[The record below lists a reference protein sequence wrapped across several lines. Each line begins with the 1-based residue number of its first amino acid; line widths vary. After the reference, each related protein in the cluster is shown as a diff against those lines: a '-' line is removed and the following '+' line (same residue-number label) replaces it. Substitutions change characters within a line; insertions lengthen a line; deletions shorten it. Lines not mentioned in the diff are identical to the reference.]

1 MAYEHLVPGSC
12 QVFTERRI
20 NAFYQTLAQSGV
32 KPDDGPFFHENEK
45 IRFPVNNR
53 ELPGQLNLRAVEIFC
68 QHFPRGWECYLHPVR
83 FFEAKDWMDK
93 VPGVAWVLAIG
104 VVTGVVVAVGVALV
118 AGGLWLT
125 DWLGWKA

>member
-1 MAYEHLVPGSC
+1 MA
-12 QVFTERRI
+12 
-20 NAFYQTLAQSGV
+20 
-32 KPDDGPFFHENEK
+32 PFPRKEK

-53 ELPGQLNLRAVEIFC
+53 ELPGQLILRAVEIFR
-68 QHFPRGWECYLHPVR
+68 QHFPRGWECYLHPMR

-93 VPGVAWVLAIG
+93 VPGVAWVVAIG

-125 DWLGWKA
+125 DWLGWKT